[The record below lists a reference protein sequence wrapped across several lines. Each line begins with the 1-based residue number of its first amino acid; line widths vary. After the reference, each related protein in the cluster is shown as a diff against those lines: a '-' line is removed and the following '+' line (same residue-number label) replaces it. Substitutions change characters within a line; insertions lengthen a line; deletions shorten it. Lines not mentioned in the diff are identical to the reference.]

1 MPAAAISSD
10 RILFASPGER
20 RVLYADGGTTDIIRA
35 IQYADKRS
43 AELVR
48 PGAAARLRG
57 ATDYD
62 TLRNI
67 YGFVKSRVKY
77 TADRPGMEV
86 VRSPAYL
93 LQTGQGDCK
102 SLSVAIAALCRAEGI
117 PYSYR
122 FIQQSGAP
130 RLHHVYVVATPRDGS
145 APRPVVILDAVFQ
158 KFDSEPAY
166 RQAIDLR
173 PGQRPPAGLHGESV
187 AGPSISTWSLLS
199 LLAILFFLATSIPGR
214 KRKSKKV

>member
-1 MPAAAISSD
+1 MPAATQSD

-20 RVLYADGGTTDIIRA
+20 RILYADGGTTDIIRA

-48 PGAAARLRG
+48 PGAASRLRG

-67 YGFVKSRVKY
+67 YGFVKSQVKY
-77 TADRPGMEV
+77 TADRPGLEV

-93 LQTGQGDCK
+93 IETGQGDCK

-117 PYSYR
+117 PYRYR
-122 FIQQSGAP
+122 FVRQAGAP
-130 RLHHVYVVATPRDGS
+130 RLHHVYVVAIPRDGS
-145 APRPVVILDAVFQ
+145 APRPVVILDAVHQ
-158 KFDSEPAY
+158 KFDSEAAY
-166 RQAIDLR
+166 RQGLDLQ

-187 AGPSISTWSLLS
+187 SGLSVSTWSLLT
-199 LLAILFFLATSIPGR
+199 LLAVLIIFISPAKR
-214 KRKSKKV
+214 KRL

>member
-1 MPAAAISSD
+1 MPVAAITWD
-10 RILFASPGER
+10 RILFASPGEQK
-20 RVLYADGGTTDIIRA
+20 VLYADGGTTDIIRA
-35 IQYADKRS
+35 IQYADNRS

-67 YGFVKSRVKY
+67 YGFVKSRVNY

-117 PYSYR
+117 PYRYR
-122 FIQQSGAP
+122 FIRQFAAP

-145 APRPVVILDAVFQ
+145 ALRPVVILDAVFQ

-166 RQAIDLR
+166 QQAIDLR
-173 PGQRPPAGLHGESV
+173 PGQRPPAGLHGEAI
-187 AGPSISTWSLLS
+187 AGLSASTWSLF
-199 LLAILFFLATSIPGR
+199 LLLFALFFFATSASRRQKRTR
-214 KRKSKKV
+214 KT